1 MLFSIIFN
9 LFFSTCVKLDHFW
22 ATLEIITFFV
32 YFTMLSP
39 LILFEGVKDS
49 LGNGSRIFVSS
60 IGRYGKLN
68 QQVA

>member
-9 LFFSTCVKLDHFW
+9 LFFSTCVKLDHFL

-60 IGRYGKLN
+60 IGRHGKLN